1 LKFYSGRGRARGGLA
16 EGGGAMVMMVLM
28 RLGERSGVTGEG
40 LMLNTSEIKYT
51 ELLAPGRPI
60 WALASDGF
68 ASVRS

>member
-1 LKFYSGRGRARGGLA
+1 
-16 EGGGAMVMMVLM
+16 MVMMVLM